1 MINNSKIAIIGS
13 GFLGLTLALRLAE
26 AGNRVTVYESAP
38 EIGGL
43 ASAWQIGDVVWD
55 KHYHVTLLSDSF
67 TRKIVEEIGLAD
79 EFEWVETKTGF
90 YTDGKLVSMSNTLEF
105 LQFPPLDIVSKF
117 RLGATIFYASRVKD
131 WKALEKI
138 SVEDWLTKLSGK
150 RTFEKMWKP
159 LLKAKLGEA
168 YKETSA
174 AFIWATIQR
183 MYAARN
189 SGLKREMFGYVRGG
203 YARVLERFGEHLNA
217 KGVEIRLNSRIENVN
232 KLPNGKIAVSVA
244 ESDKYNSVGR
254 IPTKE
259 NITVPTLKVS
269 NKSAQSS
276 SPSATETLSQS
287 DAGFHPTLYSSSPSA
302 TGNMNSSENFD
313 SVILTCPSNVAAKM
327 LPQLTENEKQK
338 LTKIKYQG
346 IVCAS
351 VLMKKSLSNFY
362 VTNITDETPFTGII
376 EMSALVDKKEFG
388 GNALVYLPKYV
399 APDDELFEKTN
410 AEIEEIFLT
419 ALEKMY
425 PHFNKTDVVAFKI
438 SRVRQVF
445 PLPTLDYSANVPSVK
460 TSLENVFI
468 VNSAQITN
476 GTLNVNETVHLAEK
490 FFATEFKERKE
501 IKMEIPKLATFEED
515 FWQLRSGEKAHLE
528 NPEDFWM
535 PSLEERT
542 NLKRGDGV
550 KLIFDFQAFNE
561 NGNLHIG
568 GERMWAIVKEKIGDF
583 YLGILDNQPASIGE
597 DFLNKNSEI
606 YFKTEHIIDINF
618 PPKEYLEE
626 RFGKDFLEN
635 E

>member
-1 MINNSKIAIIGS
+1 MTKFEQNIAIIGS

-26 AGNRVTVYESAP
+26 QGNDVTVYESAS

-43 ASAWQIGDVVWD
+43 ASVWQIGDLTWD

-67 TRKIVEEIGLAD
+67 TKKIVEEIGLAD

-117 RLGATIFYASRVKD
+117 RLGGTIFYASRVKD

-189 SGLKREMFGYVRGG
+189 SGLKKEMFGYVRGG
-203 YARVLERFGEHLNA
+203 YAKILERFGEHLKA
-217 KGVEIRLNSRIENVN
+217 KGVEIKLDNRVENIEEMPDGKLRIA
-232 KLPNGKIAVSVA
+232 GT
-244 ESDKYNSVGR
+244 ESD
-254 IPTKE
+254 E
-259 NITVPTLKVS
+259 
-269 NKSAQSS
+269 
-276 SPSATETLSQS
+276 
-287 DAGFHPTLYSSSPSA
+287 
-302 TGNMNSSENFD
+302 FD
-313 SVILTCPSNVAAKM
+313 RVILTCPLNVAAKIV
-327 LPQLTENEKQK
+327 PQLTVDEKTKLEN
-338 LTKIKYQG
+338 IKYQG

-351 VLMKKSLSNFY
+351 VVMKKSLSNFY

-399 APDDELFEKTN
+399 APDDELFEKSN
-410 AEIEEIFLT
+410 AEIEDIFLS

-425 PHFNKTDVVAFKI
+425 AHFSRKDVVSFKV

-445 PLPTLDYSANVPSVK
+445 PLPTIDYSANVPSVE

-468 VNSAQITN
+468 VNSSQITN
-476 GTLNVNETVHLAEK
+476 GTLNVNETVMLAER
-490 FFATEFKERKE
+490 FF
-501 IKMEIPKLATFEED
+501 
-515 FWQLRSGEKAHLE
+515 E
-528 NPEDFWM
+528 NY
-535 PSLEERT
+535 
-542 NLKRGDGV
+542 LK
-550 KLIFDFQAFNE
+550 N
-561 NGNLHIG
+561 
-568 GERMWAIVKEKIGDF
+568 
-583 YLGILDNQPASIGE
+583 
-597 DFLNKNSEI
+597 
-606 YFKTEHIIDINF
+606 
-618 PPKEYLEE
+618 
-626 RFGKDFLEN
+626 
-635 E
+635 

>member
-1 MINNSKIAIIGS
+1 MNKKIAIIGS
-13 GFLGLTLALRLAE
+13 GFLGLTLALRLSE

-67 TRKIVEEIGLAD
+67 TKKVIGEIGLQD

-105 LQFPPLDIVSKF
+105 LQFPPLDLISKF
-117 RLGATIFYASRVKD
+117 RLGGTIFYASRVKD

-150 RTFEKMWKP
+150 KTFEKMWKP

-189 SGLKREMFGYVRGG
+189 SGLKKEMFGYVRGG
-203 YARVLERFGEHLNA
+203 YARILEKFGEHLRD
-217 KGVEIRLNSRIENVN
+217 KGVEIRLNTPVEKIEKLNDGRLNVLN
-232 KLPNGKIAVSVA
+232 
-244 ESDKYNSVGR
+244 
-254 IPTKE
+254 KE
-259 NITVPTLKVS
+259 NTREIYRDVRIKTDKKSGFLIPVNPFVPVNS
-269 NKSAQSS
+269 
-276 SPSATETLSQS
+276 
-287 DAGFHPTLYSSSPSA
+287 
-302 TGNMNSSENFD
+302 SSENAVISVADSSESFD
-313 SVILTCPSNVAAKM
+313 SVILTCPSNVAAKIC
-327 LPQLTENEKQK
+327 PQLTANEKAK

-399 APDDELFEKTN
+399 APDDELFEKSD
-410 AEIEEIFLT
+410 AEIKEIFIS

-425 PHFNKTDVVAFKI
+425 PHFSREDVEAFKV

-445 PLPTLDYSANVPSVK
+445 PLPTLDYSANVPDVK
-460 TSLENVFI
+460 TSLENVYI
-468 VNSAQITN
+468 LNSAQITN
-476 GTLNVNETVHLAEK
+476 GTLNVNETIQLAEN
-490 FFATEFKERKE
+490 FISREHTRKNT
-501 IKMEIPKLATFEED
+501 K
-515 FWQLRSGEKAHLE
+515 
-528 NPEDFWM
+528 
-535 PSLEERT
+535 
-542 NLKRGDGV
+542 
-550 KLIFDFQAFNE
+550 
-561 NGNLHIG
+561 
-568 GERMWAIVKEKIGDF
+568 KI
-583 YLGILDNQPASIGE
+583 S
-597 DFLNKNSEI
+597 
-606 YFKTEHIIDINF
+606 
-618 PPKEYLEE
+618 
-626 RFGKDFLEN
+626 
-635 E
+635 

>member
-1 MINNSKIAIIGS
+1 MSKNIAIIGS
-13 GFLGLTLALRLAE
+13 GFLGLTLALRLSE

-43 ASAWQIGDVVWD
+43 AGAWRIGDVVWD

-90 YTDGKLVSMSNTLEF
+90 YSGGRLFSMSNTLEF
-105 LQFPPLDIVSKF
+105 LQFPPLDLFSKF

-189 SGLKREMFGYVRGG
+189 SGLKKEMFGYVRGG
-203 YARVLERFGEHLNA
+203 YAKVLEKFGKYLREKN
-217 KGVEIRLNSRIENVN
+217 VEIRLNSRIENIE
-232 KLPNGKIAVSVA
+232 KLENGKIVLATEDTENTENLKKEKSVYGNLQKLSATSVRSVSSVA
-244 ESDKYNSVGR
+244 QNS
-254 IPTKE
+254 
-259 NITVPTLKVS
+259 
-269 NKSAQSS
+269 
-276 SPSATETLSQS
+276 
-287 DAGFHPTLYSSSPSA
+287 H
-302 TGNMNSSENFD
+302 D
-313 SVILTCPSNVAAKM
+313 SVILTCPSNVAAKI
-327 LPQLTENEKQK
+327 LPQLSEIEKAK
-338 LTKIKYQG
+338 LTSIKYQG

-351 VLMKKSLSNFY
+351 LLTKKSLSNFY

-399 APDDELFEKTN
+399 APDDELFEKSD
-410 AEIEEIFLT
+410 AEIEEIFLN

-425 PHFNKTDVVAFKI
+425 PHFKRADVVEFKI

-445 PLPTLDYSANVPSVK
+445 PLPTLDYSENVPNVE

-476 GTLNVNETVHLAEK
+476 GTLNVNETIQLAER
-490 FFATEFKERKE
+490 FISHEQTRK
-501 IKMEIPKLATFEED
+501 ITK
-515 FWQLRSGEKAHLE
+515 
-528 NPEDFWM
+528 
-535 PSLEERT
+535 
-542 NLKRGDGV
+542 
-550 KLIFDFQAFNE
+550 
-561 NGNLHIG
+561 
-568 GERMWAIVKEKIGDF
+568 
-583 YLGILDNQPASIGE
+583 
-597 DFLNKNSEI
+597 
-606 YFKTEHIIDINF
+606 
-618 PPKEYLEE
+618 
-626 RFGKDFLEN
+626 
-635 E
+635 